1 MAHVRIMGPLR
12 VMAGGVET
20 VEIEARNV
28 HALLAALSERFPD
41 LAPVIEDG
49 VALAIDGEIFQ
60 DALLQPIKPDSEV
73 HVLPMFA
80 GG

>member
-1 MAHVRIMGPLR
+1 MAHVKLMGPLR
-12 VMAGGVET
+12 VMAGGVEA
-20 VEIEARNV
+20 VEIDARNV
-28 HALLAALSERFPD
+28 HGLLAALAARFPD
-41 LAPVIEDG
+41 LAPVLEDG

-60 DALLQPIKPDSEV
+60 DALLHPIEPDNEV

>member
-1 MAHVRIMGPLR
+1 MAHVKLMGPLR

-28 HALLAALSERFPD
+28 RGLLAALAERFPD
-41 LAPVIEDG
+41 LGPAIEEG
-49 VALAIDGEIFQ
+49 VTVAIDGEIFQ
-60 DALLQPIKPDSEV
+60 DVLFQPIRPDSEV
-73 HVLPMFA
+73 HVLPSLA